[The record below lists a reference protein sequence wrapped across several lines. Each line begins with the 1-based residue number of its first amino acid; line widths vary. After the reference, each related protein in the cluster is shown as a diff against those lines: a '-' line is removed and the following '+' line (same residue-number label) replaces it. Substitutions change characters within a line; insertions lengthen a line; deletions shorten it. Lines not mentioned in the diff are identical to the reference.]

1 MWEHG
6 GSSLCVHGPFRYV
19 SAFPAYISLPS
30 QIIIG
35 FFMKFINLGFNNRLS
50 PLSPYRYTAT
60 YGPRGRQYAIGHGG
74 HKEIGIEEPQN
85 VILVVSMDLP
95 MVRSKPDAGFYENHR
110 TPISIVQFRSS
121 LTPSFSTARW
131 LGTCLVWVL
140 LSWSTLVPSSLF
152 AQATGSQPAKVSLDF
167 NEIDIPVFARF
178 IGELTGKNF
187 VLDETIKK
195 QGGKISAFSPTKVSP
210 DQAFS
215 MFVAALEA
223 ARIAVV
229 KKDGN
234 LYQLVPMGDL
244 PPERGVFV
252 YKLKHANAT
261 DLAAVLT
268 NLVAR
273 SQTVAQMTPGVR
285 PPIRPLTEFEAPVQ
299 VFADKA
305 TNSIIVSSTKNAW
318 AHIHSVIRDLDIRRK
333 QVFVEAVILEVQ
345 VDRLR
350 QIGTDPTQILG
361 GGGATSGAFRPLRGF
376 GAINNTPPDFSA
388 LAQAAQAVTGGAAAG
403 ATGGASLLFNSANV
417 RAFLNLLMNLTDT
430 NILSTPQVLAAD
442 NQKAKIVVGENRPF
456 PTGQAQGITGG
467 TLVTIERKDVGVTL
481 ELTPQVLED
490 DLIRLEIKQEIT
502 AIADNVAQ
510 TIGSG
515 SASIPV
521 GPTTTK
527 RSMETTTIAQDL
539 QTIVVGGLVR
549 DNITLSEKK
558 IPFLGDIPWLG
569 WAFKS
574 QNRQTEKLNLLVF
587 LTPHLVR
594 DDADMAELNAKKSRD
609 VNTLQRENRIEEP
622 TRLKQD
628 VLERLDPPP
637 VLPQTSPPERFGR
650 P

>member
-1 MWEHG
+1 MIRSTKFSKFQKNHG
-6 GSSLCVHGPFRYV
+6 
-19 SAFPAYISLPS
+19 IPS
-30 QIIIG
+30 
-35 FFMKFINLGFNNRLS
+35 
-50 PLSPYRYTAT
+50 
-60 YGPRGRQYAIGHGG
+60 
-74 HKEIGIEEPQN
+74 
-85 VILVVSMDLP
+85 
-95 MVRSKPDAGFYENHR
+95 
-110 TPISIVQFRSS
+110 SIVQVRSN
-121 LTPSFSTARW
+121 LTPSWSIARVVR
-131 LGTCLVWVL
+131 TYLVWGL
-140 LSWSTLVPSSLF
+140 LCGLTLVPPSLF
-152 AQATGSQPAKVSLDF
+152 AQSTGSQPAKVSLDF

-234 LYQLVPMGDL
+234 LYQIVPMGDL

-273 SQTVAQMTPGVR
+273 SQTVAQITPGVR

-318 AHIHSVIRDLDIRRK
+318 THIHAVIRELDIRRK

-350 QIGTDPTQILG
+350 QIGTDPTQVLG
-361 GGGATSGAFRPLRGF
+361 LGKQGSFQGIGGF
-376 GAINNTPPDFSA
+376 NNTPPE
-388 LAQAAQAVTGGAAAG
+388 LAAIAQAVSGAGAG
-403 ATGGASLLFNSANV
+403 ATAGGSLLLNNANV
-417 RAFLNLLMNLTDT
+417 RAFMNLLMNLTDT

-502 AIADNVAQ
+502 AIAENVAQ
-510 TIGSG
+510 TIG
-515 SASIPV
+515 
-521 GPTTTK
+521 
-527 RSMETTTIAQDL
+527 
-539 QTIVVGGLVR
+539 
-549 DNITLSEKK
+549 
-558 IPFLGDIPWLG
+558 
-569 WAFKS
+569 
-574 QNRQTEKLNLLVF
+574 
-587 LTPHLVR
+587 
-594 DDADMAELNAKKSRD
+594 
-609 VNTLQRENRIEEP
+609 
-622 TRLKQD
+622 
-628 VLERLDPPP
+628 
-637 VLPQTSPPERFGR
+637 
-650 P
+650 

>member
-1 MWEHG
+1 MLHIPVGELANTSIG
-6 GSSLCVHGPFRYV
+6 LG
-19 SAFPAYISLPS
+19 LP
-30 QIIIG
+30 
-35 FFMKFINLGFNNRLS
+35 
-50 PLSPYRYTAT
+50 
-60 YGPRGRQYAIGHGG
+60 
-74 HKEIGIEEPQN
+74 EN
-85 VILVVSMDLP
+85 VILVVSLDLP
-95 MVRSKPDAGFYENHR
+95 MVRSNAVADFRENHGI
-110 TPISIVQFRSS
+110 PSSIVQFHPS
-121 LTPSFSTARW
+121 LPRVLPTARW
-131 LGTCLVWVL
+131 VGTYLVAAAL
-140 LSWSTLVPSSLF
+140 CWSALFPLDLF
-152 AQATGSQPAKVSLDF
+152 AQGTGSQPAKVSLDF

-234 LYQLVPMGDL
+234 LYQIVPMGDL

-273 SQTVAQMTPGVR
+273 SQTVAQITPGVR

-318 AHIHSVIRDLDIRRK
+318 THIHAVIHDLDIRRK

-350 QIGTDPTQILG
+350 QIGTDPTQVLG
-361 GGGATSGAFRPLRGF
+361 AGKSGFLQGIGGFNRAPEELASV
-376 GAINNTPPDFSA
+376 
-388 LAQAAQAVTGGAAAG
+388 AQAISGVAAGG
-403 ATGGASLLFNSANV
+403 ATGGAVTVLNTVNV
-417 RAFLNLLMNLTDT
+417 RAFMNLLMNLTDT

-502 AIADNVAQ
+502 AIAENVAQ
-510 TIGSG
+510 TIGAG

-527 RSMETTTIAQDL
+527 RSMETTTIAQDQ
-539 QTIVVGGLVR
+539 QTLVIGGLVR

-558 IPFLGDIPWLG
+558 IPLLGDIPWLG
-569 WAFKS
+569 WLFKS

-587 LTPHLVR
+587 LTPHLIR
-594 DDADMAELNAKKSRD
+594 DDADMAELNARKARD
-609 VNTLQRENRIEEP
+609 VNSLQRDNRIEEP

-628 VLERLDPPP
+628 MLERLEPPA
-637 VLPQTSPPERFGR
+637 VMPQGSPSDR
-650 P
+650 PSRP